1 MKLIYV
7 FFILLILNSCSF
19 DKKSGIW
26 KNEIQELKENKDL
39 ANKDFESFKSTQTTF
54 NKIILYDGKINLK
67 VREAIKNKDWIDV
80 FYNYNNNFD
89 NFNFNNLKNTALKS
103 KKLTKYEVNELTLFE
118 NKNLIISNSNG
129 DIIVYSTENNLIKK
143 KFNFYKKKNKNLKK
157 SLNYAIED
165 GLIFVS
171 DNLGYMY
178 AYNYVLDKVLWAK
191 NFKIPFRS
199 NIKLTKNKILAA
211 NQNNE
216 LYILDKMTGNLIK
229 LIPSEDTI
237 VKKSF
242 INNISLGQKSIY
254 FLNTYGS
261 LYSINTSNLKLN
273 WLVNL
278 NDQIEQTINNI
289 FIGTEVI
296 SYKDK
301 VLVSSNNNFFVLD
314 SISGSI
320 LNQKN
325 FSLKT
330 RPIVSNDLIFLITKN
345 NLLISMNINDGNI
358 IYSIDI
364 DKNISEF
371 IGLKKEKVSARTLML
386 VNNKIY
392 IFLKNSHLIKLNL
405 TGEIEEITKLPSNL
419 ETNPFFV
426 DSSLFYLDRRN
437 KLLKIN

>member
-1 MKLIYV
+1 MKIIYV
-7 FFILLILNSCSF
+7 FFILLILNGCSF

-26 KNEIQELKENKDL
+26 KNEIKKSEENKNL
-39 ANKDFESFKSTQTTF
+39 AIKDFESFKSSQNTF
-54 NKIILYDGKINLK
+54 YKIIPYDGKINLK
-67 VREAIKNKDWIDV
+67 VQEPVKNTNWNDV

-89 NFNFNNLKNTALKS
+89 NFKFSNSKNSALKS
-103 KKLTKYEVNELTLFE
+103 RKIAHHEVNEHTLY
-118 NKNLIISNSNG
+118 NNNNLIVSNSKG
-129 DIIVYSTENNLIKK
+129 DIIIYSTEDNLIKN
-143 KFNFYKKKNKNLKK
+143 KFNFYKKRNKNLKK
-157 SLNYAIED
+157 ILNYIIENE
-165 GLIFVS
+165 IIYVS
-171 DNLGYMY
+171 DNLGYIY
-178 AYNYVLDKVLWAK
+178 AYSYMLDKVLWAK
-191 NFKIPFRS
+191 NYKIPFRS
-199 NIKLTKNKILAA
+199 NIKLIKNKIIAA

-216 LYILDKMTGNLIK
+216 LYILDKMTGNLVK

-242 INNISLGQKSIY
+242 INNISLGKKSIY

-261 LYSINTSNLKLN
+261 LYSINIDNFKLN

-278 NDQIEQTINNI
+278 NEQIEQTINNI
-289 FIGTEVI
+289 FTGTEI
-296 SYKDK
+296 INYKNK
-301 VLVSSNNNFFVLD
+301 VLVSSNNNFFILD
-314 SISGSI
+314 SISGSM
-320 LNQKN
+320 LSKKN
-325 FSLKT
+325 FSLLT
-330 RPIVSNDLIFLITKN
+330 RPVVSNDLIFLITKN

-371 IGLKKEKVSARTLML
+371 FGLKKEKVSVRTLML

-426 DSSLFYLDRRN
+426 NSSLFYLDRRN